1 MSALADMVMKNGK
14 GLLSGLMGSLGGGGE
29 QSASA
34 SEVVSKR
41 SEYYPQSAN
50 YYGANTGSRAD
61 VTSYGVGGTTYHVS
75 TGYGHD
81 DHGHKECCELVV
93 DPLSFAAL
101 LAFIIGGTA
110 FLNTV
115 VTMVL
120 GRKKRRR
127 RAAAAASGEDGG
139 DLVEYLDVMKLGER
153 RNLITSE
160 KNADKKV
167 VRDCGKSPRD

>member
-139 DLVEYLDVMKLGER
+139 DLAEYLDVMKLGER
-153 RNLITSE
+153 RDLFTSE
-160 KNADKKV
+160 KKCRQKI